1 MIKYSIRS
9 NPPKKN
15 SRNKLSFLLFLISLI
30 SIYAC
35 VSRQPVISPV
45 SSENENKRIFE
56 KVRKKW
62 EGIRTVRGYFRI
74 TADIKGKQGSIKAL
88 LALTLPD
95 NMRMEL
101 ISPGGTTMAIMTLT
115 HDWINLYYPSDNV
128 LFTGKA
134 TTENIIKVL
143 GLNLTPQEILPALMG
158 KGFDL
163 SKNPGKLLKDG
174 NRLTAEY
181 QSENG
186 SARFSVMI
194 DTEDTVVEGVK
205 SYLAT
210 DSSLFAEIKYKDIVN
225 KNDFAYPR
233 VADLDFPNEN
243 SFYRIRITNVEFLVS
258 SLEEKVFTVALRENA
273 KIYRID
279 DIEIKG
285 TLLFG
290 EK

>member
-1 MIKYSIRS
+1 MIKYLIRS

-15 SRNKLSFLLFLISLI
+15 SRNKLSILLIFAFLIS
-30 SIYAC
+30 SPAC
-35 VSRQPVISPV
+35 VSRQAMITPA
-45 SSENENKRIFE
+45 SSENENKRIFDE
-56 KVRKKW
+56 VRKKW
-62 EGIRTVRGYFRI
+62 EGIQTVRGYFRI

-115 HDWINLYYPSDNV
+115 HNWINLYYPSDNV
-128 LFTGKA
+128 LFTGKPSM
-134 TTENIIKVL
+134 ENIIKVL

-174 NRLTAEY
+174 NQLTAEY

-186 SARFSVMI
+186 SARFSVII
-194 DTEDTVVEGVK
+194 DSENTVVEGVK

-210 DSSLFAEIKYKDIVN
+210 DGSLFTEIKYKDIVN
-225 KNDFAYPR
+225 KTDFAYPR
-233 VADLDFPNEN
+233 VADLDFPKEN
-243 SFYRIRITNVEFLVS
+243 SSYRIRITNAEFLVS
-258 SLEEKVFTVALRENA
+258 SLEEKVFTITPRENV

-279 DIEIKG
+279 DIKING

-290 EK
+290 EN